1 MVEQPKLHP
10 QPLPKPLHRLRDI
23 LLARRRKSG
32 PEEHLL
38 PSAPFR
44 SEPTPLGRQH
54 PTLNPTLNPSPPNL
68 LLQLQQLHRLPP
80 PNQRMFPP
88 IHLDPMKHTRLGRN
102 PARHLPWEEP
112 LTCNHD
118 VVSFPR
124 ILQPH
129 PDQPVQITRVTPRL
143 VQQFEEDE
151 LGNPARHLRRDFGMP
166 DDPLDDLRR
175 GRYPAGAHAGRNDL
189 GERIHTHDAAVGI
202 HAQQRRY
209 ECVQERIM
217 R

>member
-1 MVEQPKLHP
+1 MPIGLAIDRPIMVQQPKLHP
-10 QPLPKPLHRLRDI
+10 QPLPKPFHRLRDV
-23 LLARRRKSG
+23 LLARRRKSR

-38 PSAPFR
+38 PSTPFGTK
-44 SEPTPLGRQH
+44 PTPLRRQ
-54 PTLNPTLNPSPPNL
+54 NPTIDPSPPNL
-68 LLQLQQLHRLPP
+68 FLQLQQLHRLAP

-88 IHLDPMKHTRLGRN
+88 IDLDPMEHTRLGRN

-112 LTCNHD
+112 LTRNDD

-124 ILQPH
+124 VLQPH
-129 PDQPVQITRVTPRL
+129 PDQPVQITGVAPRL

-175 GRYPAGAHAGRNDL
+175 GRDPARAHAGRDDL
-189 GERIHTHDAAVGI
+189 GERIHTHDAAVNI
-202 HAQQRRY
+202 HAQ
-209 ECVQERIM
+209 
-217 R
+217 